1 MSDILRTPLF
11 VLEMANNH
19 MGDVEHG
26 LRMIRE
32 FAEVC
37 KPFPYTFAFK
47 MQYRHL
53 DSLIHPD
60 FVSRT
65 DIKYIKRFSE
75 TRLSREDT
83 RRLVAEIK
91 AQGFVSMCTPFDN
104 ASVDTIIE
112 DGFDILKIASCSFTD
127 WPLLERVAN
136 TSLPVIASTAGVPLA
151 DMDNVVTFLKN
162 RKKNFALMHCVA
174 EYPTPTDALQLNQ
187 IDFLKNRYPD
197 VPVGYSTHED
207 PALTFPVGLAV
218 AKGAAVY
225 EKHVGV
231 PTDKYAINAYSA
243 TPAQIKAW
251 LEAAHQAYAICGIE
265 GERREPTK
273 AEADSLFDL
282 RRGTYAKRKI
292 AAGERITDADVFF
305 AIPTQKGH
313 ITANDWSKYM
323 NYYATADIEPNAP
336 VQGDNTR
343 CVNTRQTVLDVVHKV
358 KDLLKKGNIIVPN
371 GAQLEVSHHYGLD
384 KVYEYGI
391 TMITVV
397 NREYC
402 KKLIVVLPGQKHPT
416 QYHKLKE
423 ETFHV
428 LYGTVTLSLDGVA
441 QDYGPGAV
449 AVVDRGV
456 QHAFESAD
464 GAVFEEISSNHSV
477 NDSFYTDPEI
487 AKNTQRKTFLS
498 YWVDA

>member
-1 MSDILRTPLF
+1 M
-11 VLEMANNH
+11 
-19 MGDVEHG
+19 
-26 LRMIRE
+26 
-32 FAEVC
+32 
-37 KPFPYTFAFK
+37 
-47 MQYRHL
+47 
-53 DSLIHPD
+53 
-60 FVSRT
+60 
-65 DIKYIKRFSE
+65 
-75 TRLSREDT
+75 
-83 RRLVAEIK
+83 
-91 AQGFVSMCTPFDN
+91 
-104 ASVDTIIE
+104 
-112 DGFDILKIASCSFTD
+112 
-127 WPLLERVAN
+127 
-136 TSLPVIASTAGVPLA
+136 
-151 DMDNVVTFLKN
+151 
-162 RKKNFALMHCVA
+162 
-174 EYPTPTDALQLNQ
+174 
-187 IDFLKNRYPD
+187 
-197 VPVGYSTHED
+197 
-207 PALTFPVGLAV
+207 
-218 AKGAAVY
+218 
-225 EKHVGV
+225 
-231 PTDKYAINAYSA
+231 
-243 TPAQIKAW
+243 
-251 LEAAHQAYAICGIE
+251 
-265 GERREPTK
+265 
-273 AEADSLFDL
+273 
-282 RRGTYAKRKI
+282 
-292 AAGERITDADVFF
+292 FF

-464 GAVFEEISSNHSV
+464 GAVFEEISSNHST
-477 NDSFYTDPEI
+477 NDSFYVDPEI

-498 YWVDA
+498 YWVEA